1 MALVGKQ
8 APVAG
13 KVAQLSLLTVTVLGT
28 MSNNIVNVPLRSIV
42 VDLDSSVGAGVL
54 CVIAFS
60 LFLAVAM
67 PITGWLGD
75 RFGRKRV
82 LCGAVALMAIGQVA
96 AALAPNLP
104 FLVAT
109 RAVQGLGCSAIP
121 PIVMGLLVWMAPTQH
136 SRMMGAWAA
145 ANGIGQAAGPPIG
158 GVVSDL
164 AGWRSIFVMMAVAS
178 FLVFLIIIRKV
189 PAAPVREVRIHV
201 TGAVL
206 LTTGVGLVLAGISV
220 VSQPGVPRWVDAL
233 VGGVGLLL
241 LVAFGLVSRGNPAA
255 LIPLRHI
262 VEVRFAR
269 SAIAAFAQMFTLGTA
284 LVAFPLFLTGP
295 VELSSSTAGVL
306 FFILPVVM
314 ALMAPLVGRMAEFQP
329 RRVLRTGLVVIAL
342 ATVASAFATTASKP
356 SLAITGV
363 LLLGLGIGMS
373 MVQTPAATGATRSPA
388 GAYGSMLGLFS
399 LLRFSG
405 STTGA
410 AWVALLL
417 PAGHDFIMYVGCG
430 VVAAVAL
437 TVSFAGPNPSP
448 VAKPPA
454 PPPAGAE
461 LAPTQHAEDER

>member
-1 MALVGKQ
+1 MTLVGKH

-13 KVAQLSLLTVTVLGT
+13 KVAQISLLTVTVLGT
-28 MSNNIVNVPLRSIV
+28 MSNNIINVPLRSIA
-42 VDLDSSVGAGVL
+42 VDLNASVGAGVL

-82 LCGAVALMAIGQVA
+82 LCGAVALMAVGQVA

-164 AGWRSIFVMMAVAS
+164 AGWRSIFVMMAAAS
-178 FLVFLIIIRKV
+178 FLVFVIIIRRV
-189 PAAPVREVRIHV
+189 PAAPVRDVRIHV
-201 TGAVL
+201 SGAAL
-206 LTTGVGLVLAGISV
+206 LTSGVGLVLAGISA
-220 VSQPGVPRWVDAL
+220 VSQPSIPWSVDAI
-233 VGGVGLLL
+233 VGGLGLLL
-241 LVAFGLVSRGNPAA
+241 LVAFALVSRGNPAA

-262 VEVRFAR
+262 IEVRFAR

-295 VELSSSTAGVL
+295 VELSSSAAGVL
-306 FFILPVVM
+306 FFLLPVVM
-314 ALMAPLVGRMAEFQP
+314 ALMAPVVGRMAEFQP
-329 RRVLRTGLVVIAL
+329 RRVLRLGLAVIAL
-342 ATVASAFATTASKP
+342 ATVASAFVTTAGEP
-356 SLAITGV
+356 SLALVCV
-363 LLLGLGIGMS
+363 LLLGLGVGMS

-405 STTGA
+405 STAGA

-417 PAGHDFIMYVGCG
+417 PAGRDFMMYVGCA
-430 VVAAVAL
+430 VVAVVAL

-448 VAKPPA
+448 PAKTSA
-454 PPPAGAE
+454 QRAGGRRAGSDRAHE
-461 LAPTQHAEDER
+461 G